1 MKEADH
7 TNEREAH
14 SRRSRSLPSS
24 LALAAISAQCTAAG
38 RSSSC
43 RVSLLCGYEVV
54 WGSVEHILGSVALRA
69 DSADSGREANE
80 IERKTNYVINES
92 CFLRTF

>member
-14 SRRSRSLPSS
+14 SGRSRSLPSS
-24 LALAAISAQCTAAG
+24 LALAVG
-38 RSSSC
+38 RSSSWC
-43 RVSLLCGYEVV
+43 RARALYVSMYEVV

>member
-1 MKEADH
+1 MQRVKEADH

-14 SRRSRSLPSS
+14 SRRSRSLPS
-24 LALAAISAQCTAAG
+24 LLVLAATSAQCTVA
-38 RSSSC
+38 
-43 RVSLLCGYEVV
+43 LLLVPCVCVCLFEVV
-54 WGSVEHILGSVALRA
+54 WGSMEHILGSVACRFR
-69 DSADSGREANE
+69 SDSGSEANE